1 MKVIAAAFSSVLAA
15 AALGLPISQHGKP
28 VTASAPGFVARR
40 GTQLYLDGSPW
51 RFTGVDAYELA
62 TAWGINA
69 GCGPMVTDA
78 QMDDLFASLRPR
90 SAVRFWAFQ
99 GLATNST
106 TKQRD
111 WRPIDRVVRAAA
123 RHGQKLIMVLSGQ
136 GGGCDDGHWKDVA
149 WYRGGYNRA
158 FDGDGKSIAPE
169 PYWTYCTKL
178 PLATVLR
185 RQWGCG
191 SWSANRRRS
200 PRPWLPAIRSWRGR
214 RCAPSSTPSAES
226 CTGSTPGT

>member
-78 QMDDLFASLRPR
+78 HMDDLFAWLRPR

-99 GLATNST
+99 GLATNSNGPV
-106 TKQRD
+106 D
-111 WRPIDRVVRAAA
+111 LEAVA
-123 RHGQKLIMVLSGQ
+123 
-136 GGGCDDGHWKDVA
+136 GGGGV
-149 WYRGGYNRA
+149 GGSADLDATPDEHAADRTLSNGVRSRA
-158 FDGDGKSIAPE
+158 RCIAHR
-169 PYWTYCTKL
+169 
-178 PLATVLR
+178 LA
-185 RQWGCG
+185 G
-191 SWSANRRRS
+191 SRHLGAQPGRFCRRRCQPHRCEHGHQRRNERS
-200 PRPWLPAIRSWRGR
+200 ARPHPHTADTEFHSTAPPPVHRTDSELDAIQAKRWLWA
-214 RCAPSSTPSAES
+214 
-226 CTGSTPGT
+226 